1 MIEGVWKIEERSVSV
16 TNESQKLTVLMLLV

>member
-1 MIEGVWKIEERSVSV
+1 MIEGVWKIEERSGSV